1 MHICPSRPAVWLTFL
16 LTLLL
21 NSFSPV
27 SSLAISP
34 EARRAFIRNDGQYPP
49 QVLYYFH
56 DHRGSYYFTAEG
68 VVFDLVLQSSWPD
81 QIAHP
86 ESPGADSLT
95 SFSRIAAAIDLTYED
110 ANPFAELLGH
120 DRRFGRH
127 HYITGAE
134 PSTWILDT
142 PMYDRIVYHDL
153 YEGLDLV
160 YYVDDDGNLS
170 AESEYT
176 EGQAVE
182 LQPRWEG
189 NEGLEIAIDGRIL
202 SVEKDSPVWAKTGNF
217 DPALI
222 AGSYLGG
229 SSIDA
234 AFDLDLAPNG
244 DIVVTGYTFSTNFP
258 TTVGV
263 YQTNDAG
270 NADVFVSRFDPTGS
284 NLIFS
289 TYLGGSDFEDGQ
301 AVDVADDGTIFVAG
315 KTRSADFPTSIN
327 AYDNAAN
334 GSHDVFVA
342 RLSADGANLLF
353 STYLGSGDYDEAHVI
368 RALPGGEV
376 VIAGRTF
383 SQFYRTTPGAY
394 DVTYNGLGDAFLT
407 KLDPTG
413 TQLVFST
420 VIGGWLGERIW
431 DFDQDASGNYVIT
444 GITNS
449 SDFPTTT
456 GTFDSTASDSGD
468 IFVAKISS
476 DASTLIWST
485 LLGETDEDQAQS
497 VVVSPAGPV
506 YVAGHTRSPGLPTHI
521 GAFMEVPAGSDDAY
535 VVRLNGMGTKVQKGT
550 YFGGTGIDLALDVKL
565 DLAGNVV
572 VLGHTTSQDF
582 PTTLDSFD
590 PTFNGGSFDGFVTV
604 LDPGLNTV
612 IRSTYVGGSVDEFLM
627 AGAIDPNG
635 LLVIAGQSSSD
646 DFPVTAGGYDATLGS
661 NLVPDAVLLILDPEA
676 SSTDIETVVPVARG
690 QLTSAPNPFNPVTRI
705 RYNLPEAADVTL
717 EVVAPSG
724 RRVAVLDRGYRPQ
737 GAAEVSWDGRDD
749 AGRPVA
755 SGAYFVR
762 LTAGSASWKH
772 KIVLVK

>member
-1 MHICPSRPAVWLTFL
+1 MHFHCPRYAVWLVFL
-16 LTLLL
+16 LSLSL
-21 NSFSPV
+21 NAFAPEPAR
-27 SSLAISP
+27 AISP
-34 EARRAFIRNDGQYPP
+34 EARRAFIRNDGQYPSE
-49 QVLYYFH
+49 VLFFCH
-56 DHRGSYYFTAEG
+56 DHRGSYYFTAQG

-86 ESPGADSLT
+86 ESPGADSLS
-95 SFSRIAAAIDLTYED
+95 SFLRIGAAIRLTYEG

-127 HYITGAE
+127 HYLKGSDQTY
-134 PSTWILDT
+134 WILDT
-142 PMYDRIVYHDL
+142 PMYDKLIYHDL
-153 YEGLDLV
+153 YPGLDLV
-160 YYVDDDGNLS
+160 YYVDEDGSLS
-170 AESEYT
+170 TETNQT
-176 EGQAVE
+176 EGEPVA

-189 NEGLEIAIDGRIL
+189 NEGIELSIDGSI
-202 SVEKDSPVWAKTGNF
+202 VGVAKDSPVWAKAGNF

-234 AFDLDLAPNG
+234 AFDLDIAANG

-258 TTVGV
+258 TTIGV

-270 NADVFVSRFDPTGS
+270 NADVFVSRFDATGS

-289 TYLGGSDFEDGQ
+289 TYLGGIDFEDGQ
-301 AVDVADDGTIFVAG
+301 AIDVADDGTIFVAG
-315 KTRSADFPTSIN
+315 KTRSPDFPTSVN

-342 RLSADGANLLF
+342 RLSGDGTNLLF
-353 STYLGSGDYDEAHVI
+353 STYLGSGDYDEAHAI
-368 RALPGGEV
+368 RALPNGDV
-376 VIAGRTF
+376 VVAGRTF

-394 DVTYNGLGDAFLT
+394 DVTYNGLGDCFLT
-407 KLDPTG
+407 KLDATG
-413 TQLVFST
+413 GQLLFST

-431 DFDQDASGNYVIT
+431 DFDIDASGNYVIT

-449 SDFPTTT
+449 SNFPTTA
-456 GTFDSTASDSGD
+456 GTFDSTVSDSGD

-476 DASTLIWST
+476 DASTLMWST

-497 VVVSPAGPV
+497 VTVSPSGPI
-506 YVAGHTRSPGLPTHI
+506 YVAGHSRSTGLPTHI
-521 GAFMEVPAGSDDAY
+521 GAFMEVPMGNDDVY
-535 VVRLNGMGTKVQKGT
+535 VARLNGSGTNVQKAT
-550 YFGGTGIDLALDVKL
+550 YVGGSGIDLALDVML
-565 DLAGNVV
+565 DPAGNLVI
-572 VLGHTTSQDF
+572 LGHTTSQDF
-582 PTTLDSFD
+582 PTTPDAYD

-612 IRSTYVGGSVDEFLM
+612 VRSTYIGGSVDEFLM
-627 AGAIDPNG
+627 SGKIDQNG
-635 LLVIAGQSSSD
+635 LLVVAGQSNSG
-646 DFPVTAGGYDATLGS
+646 DFPVTAGGYDPTIGS
-661 NLVPDAVLLILDPEA
+661 NLVPDAVVLILDPEA
-676 SSTDIETVVPVARG
+676 SATDIETAIPIAQG

-705 RYNLPEAADVTL
+705 RYNLPEPADVML

-724 RRVAVLDRGYRPQ
+724 RRVAVLDQGYRPQ
-737 GAAEVSWDGRDD
+737 GAAEIMWDGRDES
-749 AGRPVA
+749 GRPVA

-762 LTAGSASWKH
+762 LTAGSASWQH

>member
-1 MHICPSRPAVWLTFL
+1 MHFYPPRPAVWLIFFL
-16 LTLLL
+16 SLLL
-21 NSFSPV
+21 NVFSPGP
-27 SSLAISP
+27 SSAISP

-49 QVLYYFH
+49 EVLYFFH

-68 VVFDLVLQSSWPD
+68 ILFDLVLQSSWPD

-86 ESPGADSLT
+86 EAPGADSLS
-95 SFSRIAAAIDLTYED
+95 SFLRIAAAIELTYED

-127 HYITGAE
+127 HYLKGSD
-134 PSTWILDT
+134 PSSWILDA
-142 PMYDRIVYHDL
+142 PMYDKLTYHDL
-153 YEGLDLV
+153 YPGLDLV
-160 YYVDDDGNLS
+160 YYVDEDGNLS
-170 AESEYT
+170 AESNYT
-176 EGQAVE
+176 EGQPVA
-182 LQPRWEG
+182 LQPHWEG
-189 NEGLEIAIDGRIL
+189 NEGLEISIDGRIL
-202 SVEKDSPVWAKTGNF
+202 SVAKDSPVHAKTGNF

-234 AFDLDLAPNG
+234 AFDLDIAPNG

-258 TTVGV
+258 TTIGV
-263 YQTNDAG
+263 YQTSDAG
-270 NADVFVSRFDPTGS
+270 NADVFVSRFDATGT

-289 TYLGGSDFEDGQ
+289 TYLGGGDFEDGQ

-315 KTRSADFPTSIN
+315 KTRSSDFPTSVN
-327 AYDNAAN
+327 AYDVAAN

-342 RLSADGANLLF
+342 HLSADGTNLLF

-376 VIAGRTF
+376 VVAGRTF

-431 DFDQDASGNYVIT
+431 DFDLDATGNFVIV
-444 GITNS
+444 GLTNS
-449 SDFPTTT
+449 SDFPTTS

-476 DASTLIWST
+476 DASTLLWST

-497 VVVSPAGPV
+497 VIVSPAGPI
-506 YVAGHTRSPGLPTHI
+506 YVAGHTRSAGLPTHI
-521 GAFMEVPAGSDDAY
+521 GAYMEVPMGSDDVY
-535 VVRLNGMGTKVQKGT
+535 VARLNGMGTKVQKGT
-550 YFGGTGIDLALDVKL
+550 YIGGTGIDLALDVKL

-582 PTTLDSFD
+582 PTTPDSFD
-590 PTFNGGSFDGFVTV
+590 PTFNGGSFDGFVAV

-627 AGAIDPNG
+627 AGSIDPNG
-635 LLVIAGQSSSD
+635 LLVMAGQSSSGN
-646 DFPVTAGGYDATLGS
+646 FPVTAGGYDATLGS
-661 NLVPDAVLLILDPEA
+661 NLVPDAVLVILDPEA

-690 QLTSAPNPFNPVTRI
+690 QLSSAPNPFNPVTRI
-705 RYNLPEAADVTL
+705 RYNLPEAADITL

-724 RRVAVLDRGYRPQ
+724 RRVAVLDQGYRTQ
-737 GAAEVSWDGRDD
+737 GAGEVSWDGRDS

-762 LTAGSASWKH
+762 LTAGSTSWKH